1 MYKLMN
7 RPLKHPQNTS
17 LWKITVISKIKK
29 GRKKKRE
36 KKENY
41 REKGEREKERNGD
54 KRGLK
59 YEIGFTV
66 TTEINETEFS

>member
-41 REKGEREKERNGD
+41 REKGD

>member
-1 MYKLMN
+1 MN

-29 GRKKKRE
+29 GKKKKRE

-41 REKGEREKERNGD
+41 REKGERVKERNGD
-54 KRGLK
+54 RERAQVWNRLHSDHWNK
-59 YEIGFTV
+59 
-66 TTEINETEFS
+66 